1 MDNVTNEM
9 YNAFQLQFEKT
20 RQERNTE
27 IYTYILKLRTVGELS
42 ELMVLAL
49 SMRQRLLEDSH
60 YLMIMSNDLQNK
72 LREIKNSLFN
82 DINNNLQTRIRNLSE
97 KNIMVEGNQRYI
109 NVKSLMDLFEIQ
121 ISFFTD
127 SIKTVDNILFGIKNR
142 MELDKLLGI

>member
-27 IYTYILKLRTVGELS
+27 IYAYILKLRTVGELS